1 MAIYSM
7 HVSNVSRAAGSSAVA
22 SVSYIT
28 SRPMADERT
37 GERYWGFGR
46 RERVELVGVALPAG
60 APRSWA
66 DPAVLA
72 NAMEAA
78 EKRADGR
85 PAKKIMVALPR
96 ELPTAQQARAV
107 EAFVGQCLTS
117 RGYAAVWA
125 IHTDKDGRNPHAHI
139 IAANRR
145 LGTNGKWLAKSR
157 STFALDEHGQ
167 RIPVI
172 DPSTGEQK
180 RRANGRLVWKR
191 TTISDNPLDSV
202 EELKYMRAQ
211 WADTCNRLLPD
222 GTRIDHRTLEAQG
235 IDRIPTIHEGYA
247 AREIEQRG
255 GISPLCEENRR
266 IQQTNRLLE
275 RLHAELTALK
285 TRLANLMQRLTHGR
299 HHTPEPTQEATPRA
313 RTREELVARFKTK
326 TEARRQE
333 QPRPARRARGHASR
347 PQQTPDPMTEARRQ
361 LEAARDRAIEQA
373 RRAYFDAD
381 EMYRHETGR
390 LQDADPPSWPMI
402 AAHTTPMRDAM
413 QVAEHAGLLRRHKL
427 RRQAEQITAEHYDS
441 LRKTMSWLQLPDQ
454 PPRDTDE
461 LQRLETNLRAQSIRH
476 DLQPYETERTHAKE
490 RLDQA
495 RTKPITNTDVRDLA
509 AQIRHEHAKQQPATT
524 AETRETKPREPR
536 PRRET
541 TPNRMHATRQ
551 PEPEPAHDLP
561 AEDAFP
567 LDWGLDGGMSSPGR
581 HHGMRL

>member
-22 SVSYIT
+22 CVSYIT

-60 APRSWA
+60 ASRSWA

-96 ELPTAQQARAV
+96 ELPNAQQARAV
-107 EAFVGQCLTS
+107 EAFVGRCLTA

-139 IAANRR
+139 IVANRR

-157 STFALDEHGQ
+157 SMFALDGHGQ

-172 DPSTGEQK
+172 DPATGEQK

-211 WADTCNRLLPD
+211 WADTCNRLLPQ
-222 GTRIDHRTLEAQG
+222 GVSIDHRTLEAQG
-235 IDRIPTIHEGYA
+235 VDRLPTIHEGYA

-255 GISPLCEENRR
+255 GLSPLCEENRR
-266 IQQTNRLLE
+266 IRQTNRLLA
-275 RLHAELTALK
+275 RLHAELAGLK
-285 TRLANLMQRLTHGR
+285 SKLANLMHQLTHG
-299 HHTPEPTQEATPRA
+299 HHTGTEPTQTQTGRPQQTPTE
-313 RTREELVARFKTK
+313 RTREELLTRFKADS
-326 TEARRQE
+326 EARWQE
-333 QPRPARRARGHASR
+333 TPRPARRARGHTSR
-347 PQQTPDPMTEARRQ
+347 PQQTPDPMTEARRR
-361 LEAARDRAIEQA
+361 LEAARDRAVEEATQA
-373 RRAYFDAD
+373 YLDADRAYRCEAD
-381 EMYRHETGR
+381 R
-390 LQDADPPSWPMI
+390 LQTADPASWPAI
-402 AAHTTPMRDAM
+402 RAHTTPMRDAM
-413 QVAEHAGLLRRHKL
+413 QAAEHAGILRRHKL
-427 RRQAEQITAEHYDS
+427 RRQAAQTTAEHFES
-441 LRKTMSWLQLPDQ
+441 LRADTPWLHLPGQ
-454 PPRDTDE
+454 PPQDTTG
-461 LQRLETNLRAQSIRH
+461 LRRLEDDLHAQAMNH
-476 DLQPYETERTHAKE
+476 DLRPYKAERAHARE

-495 RTKPITNTDVRDLA
+495 RTQPITNTDIRDLA
-509 AQIRHEHAKQQPATT
+509 DQITYEQAEPKPA
-524 AETRETKPREPR
+524 AETRHTDTPPRAR
-536 PRRET
+536 T
-541 TPNRMHATRQ
+541 TGQ
-551 PEPEPAHDLP
+551 PEQTPEPAKDT
-561 AEDAFP
+561 FP
-567 LDWGLDGGMSSPGR
+567 PDWGLDDTNNTGR
-581 HHGMRL
+581 HHGMRR

>member
-22 SVSYIT
+22 CVSYIT
-28 SRPMADERT
+28 SRPMTDERT
-37 GERYWGFGR
+37 GEHYGGFGR

-60 APRSWA
+60 ADRSWA
-66 DPAVLA
+66 DPAVLS

-96 ELPTAQQARAV
+96 ELPNVQQVRAV
-107 EAFVGQCLTS
+107 ETFIGQCLIP

-139 IAANRR
+139 IVANRR
-145 LGTNGKWLAKSR
+145 LNLHGKWLAKSR

-172 DPSTGEQK
+172 DPATGEQK

-222 GTRIDHRTLEAQG
+222 GIRIDHRSLEAQG

-247 AREIEQRG
+247 AREIEKRG
-255 GISPLCEENRR
+255 GVSPLCEENRR
-266 IQQTNRLLE
+266 IQQTSRL
-275 RLHAELTALK
+275 RAELTALK
-285 TRLANLMQRLTHGR
+285 TRLANLMHQLTHGR
-299 HHTPEPTQEATPRA
+299 HTTTETTQTQADGLQQTPTE
-313 RTREELVARFKTK
+313 RTREELMERFKADS
-326 TEARRQE
+326 EARRQE
-333 QPRPARRARGHASR
+333 KPRMARDARVHTSR
-347 PQQTPDPMTEARRQ
+347 PQQKPDPMAEARRR
-361 LEAARDRAIEQA
+361 LEAGRDRIIDEAARV
-373 RRAYFDAD
+373 YCDAD
-381 EMYRHETGR
+381 ERYRHEADR
-390 LQDADPPSWPMI
+390 LQHADPPSWPMI

-413 QVAEHAGLLRRHKL
+413 QAAEHAGLLRR
-427 RRQAEQITAEHYDS
+427 QAEQSTAERYDS
-441 LRKTMSWLQLPDQ
+441 LRKTAPWLQLPDQ

-495 RTKPITNTDVRDLA
+495 RTQPITNTDVRDLA
-509 AQIRHEHAKQQPATT
+509 AQIRHEPATRQQAT
-524 AETRETKPREPR
+524 ETRETKPCRKDAP
-536 PRRET
+536 T
-541 TPNRMHATRQ
+541 HMTSQ
-551 PEPEPAHDLP
+551 LEPEQIEDTFPAG
-561 AEDAFP
+561 
-567 LDWGLDGGMSSPGR
+567 WGLDGTSSPSH
-581 HHGMRL
+581 HHGMSR